1 MANLFEA
8 DNAPLSEPQ
17 QIVVGDFV
25 QWKRTD
31 LGQDY
36 PNNLFTARYVS
47 RVSTGNNTEFTV
59 TGTASGNDYIFTI
72 LSATSALFTPE
83 EYNWQLEIERNSDS
97 ERINIER
104 GHWVILTDFDNNV
117 DPRTHNEIMIT
128 KIESLLEG
136 KADSDVSSYSIA
148 GRSLNKLT
156 PQELI
161 EWRDYYKREVAKDKK
176 AEDLRFGRKTKS
188 TILARF

>member
-1 MANLFEA
+1 MANLFESA
-8 DNAPLSEPQ
+8 NAPTSEPLE
-17 QIVVGDFV
+17 IVVGDFV

-36 PNNLFTARYVS
+36 PNDLFTARYVS
-47 RVSTGNNTEFTV
+47 RISTGASSEFTV
-59 TGTASGNDYIFTI
+59 TGTADGSDYLFTI
-72 LSATSALFTPE
+72 LSATSAAFTPE
-83 EYNWQLEIERNSDS
+83 HYMWQLEIERNSDS
-97 ERINIER
+97 ERINIDR
-104 GHWVILTDFDNNV
+104 GHWDILTDLDNNV
-117 DPRTHNEIMIT
+117 DPRTHNEIMLS

-156 PQELI
+156 PQELLD
-161 EWRDYYKREVAKDKK
+161 WRDYYKREVAREIKK
-176 AEDLRFGRKTKS
+176 EDIRFGRRTKS

>member
-8 DNAPLSEPQ
+8 KNAPSREPLE
-17 QIVVGDFV
+17 IVVGDFI

-36 PNNLFTARYVS
+36 PNDLFTARYVS
-47 RVSTGNNTEFTV
+47 RISTGANTEFTV
-59 TGTASGNDYIFTI
+59 
-72 LSATSALFTPE
+72 SATADGSDYLLTIPSATTSGFTPGN
-83 EYNWQLEIERNSDS
+83 YMWQLEIERNSDN
-97 ERINIER
+97 ERINIDR
-104 GHWVILTDFDNNV
+104 GHWAVLTDLDNNV
-117 DPRTHNEIMIT
+117 DPRTHNEIMLS

-156 PQELI
+156 PQELLD
-161 EWRDYYKREVAKDKK
+161 WRDYYRREVAREIKK
-176 AEDLRFGRKTKS
+176 EDIRFGRRTKS